1 MGQPRSC
8 HSWYASAVMAS
19 SLTASDTFRSVES
32 VGWLV
37 PLFFGS
43 IFSAR
48 LAMIVLLSALLC
60 LFFSSTTSG
69 TFWRSISRRGRVP
82 IVTQDTTPTIVMR
95 PLVRIPSA
103 TRPPRSCQPRHQH
116 HRSGSEEWGRGCS
129 APMRVVADQC
139 ESGSVQDAN
148 SKRHEAPANDT

>member
-32 VGWLV
+32 VGWLM

-43 IFSAR
+43 IFIAR
-48 LAMIVLLSALLC
+48 LAMIALFSALLC
-60 LFFSSTTSG
+60 LLFSSTTSG

-82 IVTQDTTPTIVMR
+82 IVTQDTTPTVVMR
-95 PLVRIPSA
+95 PLGLRQQLGRLARANHGITTTEVAAKSGPGML
-103 TRPPRSCQPRHQH
+103 RSDAR
-116 HRSGSEEWGRGCS
+116 RG
-129 APMRVVADQC
+129 
-139 ESGSVQDAN
+139 
-148 SKRHEAPANDT
+148 